1 MNATQ
6 KSYLS
11 LHTAVLL
18 YGFTAILGA
27 LIEMPAFLIV
37 WWRVLITG
45 VSLLFFVNAA
55 KLLRKLPARDLWT
68 FAGIGVIVA
77 VHWLTFYGSVKLS
90 NASICLVCMSTAS
103 LFTAFVEP
111 LLLKQKFR
119 WHEAGLGLIIIP
131 AMVLIVRTLDLS
143 MYAGIASGLLSS
155 FLAVLF
161 SVLNKKYVDRA
172 GTVEIT
178 LLEMWSSWLFLSL
191 ILPLYFLWS
200 GEGFADMLPPSLND
214 WFYLLILALLC
225 TTLAYVLALYALK
238 ELSAFAS
245 NLTVNLEPVY
255 GILLAVI
262 ILREDKDLSSEFYL
276 GAGMIIL
283 AVLIYP
289 FVKRRF
295 E

>member
-45 VSLLFFVNAA
+45 ISLLLFVNAT
-55 KLLRKLPARDLWT
+55 KLFRRLPRRDLWT

-191 ILPLYFLWS
+191 ILPFYFLWS

-214 WFYLLILALLC
+214 WLYLLVLALLC

-289 FVKRRF
+289 FVKRKF